1 MKLQIPALA
10 VLVFGLSA
18 CATAP
23 AFVPIEN
30 TRAIA
35 QSKDH
40 VWANLVEH
48 FASSNI
54 SIKTIEKDSGIIYAE
69 RMFGGG
75 NSVSSM
81 ADCGVDP
88 MARPI
93 TTAAD
98 LNVFVREA
106 PAGGVTT
113 TVNARFRQTRQSAWD
128 NSMTSV
134 ECASLGTMER
144 TILDAAAR

>member
-1 MKLQIPALA
+1 MKHLVLSAALLA
-10 VLVFGLSA
+10 VSLSA

-23 AFVPIEN
+23 AFIPIEN
-30 TRAIA
+30 SRAIPHT
-35 QSKDH
+35 KDQ
-40 VWANLVEH
+40 VWSNLVEY

-75 NSVSSM
+75 SSVASM
-81 ADCGVDP
+81 ADCGSDV
-88 MARPI
+88 MATPI
-93 TTAAD
+93 STSAD
-98 LNVFVREA
+98 LNVFVRET
-106 PAGGVTT
+106 PTGVTT
-113 TVNARFRQTRQSAWD
+113 TVNARYNQSRQSAWD
-128 NSMTSV
+128 NSTIRV